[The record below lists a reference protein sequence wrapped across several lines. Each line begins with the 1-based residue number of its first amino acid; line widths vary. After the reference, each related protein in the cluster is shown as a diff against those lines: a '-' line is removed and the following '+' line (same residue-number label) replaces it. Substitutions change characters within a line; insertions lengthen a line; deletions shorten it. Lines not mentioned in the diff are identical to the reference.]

1 MSYVRQEFV
10 VKVLNES
17 ENELPSYAKE
27 GDSGMD
33 VRSKDDFEIYPGEVK
48 IIQTGLKVRLPY
60 DGLEIQ
66 IRPRSGMSSKTKMR
80 IANPPGTLDCIPK
93 FAKIKTVDGDVCLG
107 DIMVKDT
114 KVVSY
119 DAETN
124 VTETDDVEDIWSVGE
139 KDVIK
144 ITYDDGSETYTT
156 KTQLILTSTGWKT
169 AESLS
174 LTDEVISVN

>member
-80 IANPPGTLDCIPK
+80 IANPPGTLDSAYTGGLGVIVDNIGSDPIRFKKGERIAQIVLCPVY
-93 FAKIKTVDGDVCLG
+93 KIIWDQVSSEEELG
-107 DIMVKDT
+107 QT
-114 KVVSY
+114 
-119 DAETN
+119 
-124 VTETDDVEDIWSVGE
+124 GR
-139 KDVIK
+139 
-144 ITYDDGSETYTT
+144 G
-156 KTQLILTSTGWKT
+156 STGFG
-169 AESLS
+169 SS
-174 LTDEVISVN
+174 GSN